1 MTELREILEKG
12 IERLGLEL
20 PEPMVDALMAYL
32 AMLIKWNRAYNLTAV
47 REPKQMVSRHLL
59 DSLAVLPHFS
69 AKRCIDVGTGGG
81 LPGVVLAITHP
92 ESEFVLLD
100 SNGKKTRFLVQVKA
114 ELGLENMTVV
124 QSRVRDYEPERR
136 FDVVISRAFASL
148 SDIVEGCGHLLAEG
162 GVIMSMKAR
171 LEEDELAGLPEG
183 YAIGETLALA
193 VPGLEGEQRHLLRI
207 EPTGERTE

>member
-12 IERLGLEL
+12 IKRLGLEL
-20 PEPMVDALMAYL
+20 PESTVDMLMTYL

-47 REPKQMVSRHLL
+47 REPKQMVIRHLL
-59 DSLAVLPHFS
+59 DSLAVLPHFK
-69 AKRCIDVGTGGG
+69 ARRCIDVGTGGG

-92 ESEFVLLD
+92 DSEFVLLD

-124 QSRVRDYEPERR
+124 QSRVRDYAPEQG

-148 SDIVEGCGHLLAEG
+148 SDIVEGCGHLLAKG

-171 LEEDELAGLPEG
+171 LEEDELTALPAG
-183 YAIGETLALA
+183 YAITETLTLA
-193 VPGLEGEQRHLLRI
+193 VPGLEAEQRHLLRI
-207 EPTGERTE
+207 RRTE